1 MSRLF
6 FLQTLFIFIGIS
18 ACDSNDPK
26 ELEES
31 EVIPN
36 NSDYIEEICIDP
48 GFEKEQE
55 QRTALNELVNSEIN
69 LAEMKTE
76 IGFLSMGWS
85 IRSSYLPELNE
96 GHQQY
101 NYGAVGGLIRKPQIN
116 ITPSAKE
123 LKAAAYK
130 FISIITHKPWTT
142 KEEKYYSTNNE
153 TIIGFETCVNYEHLN
168 EFNLVGET
176 EDDISAMY
184 GLPDLI
190 ENDCF
195 AYKED
200 QKVLV
205 LHFNDEQVDWLKFYQ
220 LNNETFLSKDYP
232 TDLFKWTAK

>member
-1 MSRLF
+1 MSRSF
-6 FLQTLFIFIGIS
+6 YFHFISLIVCCQS
-18 ACDSNDPK
+18 CNTETK
-26 ELEES
+26 
-31 EVIPN
+31 
-36 NSDYIEEICIDP
+36 NSDEFVDSDTLNNPKIEDICFDP
-48 GFEKEQE
+48 GFEEEQS
-55 QRTALNELVNSEIN
+55 QRTQLFELVNSEIN
-69 LAEMKTE
+69 LDEMKKE

-85 IRSSYLPELNE
+85 ISSSYLPELNE

-101 NYGAVGGLIRKPQIN
+101 NYGAVGGLIRKPQIK

-220 LNNETFLSKDYP
+220 LNNETFLNKDYP